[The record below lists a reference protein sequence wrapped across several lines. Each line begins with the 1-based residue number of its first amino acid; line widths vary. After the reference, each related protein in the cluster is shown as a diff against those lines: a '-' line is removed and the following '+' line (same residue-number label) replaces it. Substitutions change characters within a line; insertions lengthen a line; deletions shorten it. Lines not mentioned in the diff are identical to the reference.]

1 MMPGV
6 KSDMEAESENPDAQL
21 VSDVLGNRPG
31 AFNRLVVAYEGLV
44 THLVFRL
51 IKNQHDR
58 EEVCQD
64 VFMKVHGQLK
74 SFRFQAKLSTWISRI
89 AYNTALSH
97 LKKRRLTISEMDD
110 QLPDTHQG
118 PAGEMSA
125 VQVKELIQEKL
136 QSLTV
141 VEKSVLTFYHLEEM
155 SVGEIGRIMDRPEGT
170 IKSDLYRARRK
181 MKDLLVR
188 EAVL

>member
-1 MMPGV
+1 
-6 KSDMEAESENPDAQL
+6 
-21 VSDVLGNRPG
+21 
-31 AFNRLVVAYEGLV
+31 
-44 THLVFRL
+44 
-51 IKNQHDR
+51 
-58 EEVCQD
+58 
-64 VFMKVHGQLK
+64 MKVHGQLK